1 MAYILGK
8 GLILRGELTGEGDLQ
23 VQGHLEGTISVTGTV
38 VILEGASIQA
48 DVSATDIV
56 VAGVVRGNLMASGKV
71 EISSTGHLMGD
82 VRSKVLIV
90 REGAALN
97 GRINVETPLS
107 PAGVFAEMTRL
118 MQQEETQRQL

>member
-8 GLILRGELTGEGDLQ
+8 GLVFRGELTGEGDLQ
-23 VQGHLEGTISVTGTV
+23 VQGQLEGKINVTGTV

-48 DVSATDIV
+48 DVSASEIV
-56 VAGVVRGNLMASGKV
+56 VGGVVRGNLSASGRV
-71 EISSTGHLMGD
+71 EVLSTGHLVGD
-82 VRSKVLIV
+82 VRGRVLVV

-97 GRINVETPLS
+97 GKINVEAPLS

-118 MQQEETQRQL
+118 MQQEETQRRP

>member
-8 GLILRGELTGEGDLQ
+8 GLVFRGELTGEGDLQ
-23 VQGHLEGTISVTGTV
+23 VQGQLEGKINVTGTV

-48 DVSATDIV
+48 DVSASEIV
-56 VAGVVRGNLMASGKV
+56 VGGVVRGNLSASGRV
-71 EISSTGHLMGD
+71 EVSSTGHLVGD
-82 VRSKVLIV
+82 VRSKVLVV

-97 GRINVETPLS
+97 GKINVEAPLS

-118 MQQEETQRQL
+118 MQQEETQRRP